1 VVFERFGCFKQIIL
15 DSELFIQTFSCLYFV
30 LIAVAAYK
38 TKEFA
43 QFLNFDL
50 FLHFKTLA
58 HSDLGP

>member
-1 VVFERFGCFKQIIL
+1 M

-30 LIAVAAYK
+30 LIAACR

>member
-1 VVFERFGCFKQIIL
+1 VAFERFGCFKQLIM

-30 LIAVAAYK
+30 LIAACR